1 VPPESERH
9 YALKPN
15 PRGYEPV
22 LDNDHLMHRFTCST
36 NARCLDGSIGFEH
49 IPKRIDR
56 PEPWNHDEHP
66 DLGIGW
72 GLQLEEGCFHRLCI
86 VVVGGVVV
94 SAVIGVI
101 WSALTRDVQSGFV
114 VASWLLT
121 SGTILVATIQLL
133 VTLPSI

>member
-1 VPPESERH
+1 M
-9 YALKPN
+9 
-15 PRGYEPV
+15 

-56 PEPWNHDEHP
+56 PGPWNHNEHP

-72 GLQLEEGCFHRLCI
+72 GLQLEEGCFRRLCI
-86 VVVGGVVV
+86 IVVGGVVV
-94 SAVIGVI
+94 SAVIGI
-101 WSALTRDVQSGFV
+101 ICSAITRDLQSGFV

-121 SGTILVATIQLL
+121 IETISVATVQLL
-133 VTLPSI
+133 VTLPAI